1 MAKQR
6 KLVKRSN
13 RAVKTIPSGSSIRA
27 GLALR
32 STGQCPVR
40 HSKIRHVRPLDPA
53 VCSFCAPILL
63 VFFPFYLFLFSSRLE
78 DDVIA
83 KIKAPVDTMIRSA
96 TKPGGGKKFVLK
108 CPNPERVLNIAN
120 LGAFCKAKKN

>member
-1 MAKQR
+1 M
-6 KLVKRSN
+6 
-13 RAVKTIPSGSSIRA
+13 
-27 GLALR
+27 
-32 STGQCPVR
+32 
-40 HSKIRHVRPLDPA
+40 RPLDPA